1 MTDDRP
7 ATDSGTDASGNRST
21 RVHEA
26 FDELQSALG
35 ERATPE
41 VRDAVERLRSAV
53 LERDAAGLN
62 GQLADVKERHGWLHT
77 ELARHPRIA
86 ELVSELALM
95 GF

>member
-1 MTDDRP
+1 
-7 ATDSGTDASGNRST
+7 
-21 RVHEA
+21 
-26 FDELQSALG
+26 
-35 ERATPE
+35 

-86 ELVSELALM
+86 ELVNELALM
-95 GF
+95 GL